1 MKDRKKQILKK
12 LLKSK
17 KKTMNKKKNGQTW
30 WFLIPVVFALPVIAG
45 LIYTYVTYGKTIS
58 EMLLAACK
66 VVIIR

>member
-1 MKDRKKQILKK
+1 MQEIVNGTLISERNE
-12 LLKSK
+12 
-17 KKTMNKKKNGQTW
+17 TMNKKKHGQTW

>member
-1 MKDRKKQILKK
+1 
-12 LLKSK
+12 
-17 KKTMNKKKNGQTW
+17 MNKKKNGQTW

-45 LIYTYVTYGKTIS
+45 LIYTYVTYGETIS